1 MDEKIIGINIIN
13 YDTIPRG
20 FDTSKYGRHLS
31 TTTTINSNKIG
42 DQYSVLYTKSE
53 FMEIDPARFVAS
65 VINVFKKNIPNAK
78 LVFILEILKT
88 KSEELGDVELLDRMT
103 EIAKLFKDVIIS
115 GRVENVEF
123 VSGDDFT
130 EDVDYLSNYDSEEYD
145 DEEDEYEDDEEEE
158 DSLERIMGAYGVKTK
173 DKSKKEYYGRSRVF
187 KDSKNP
193 KKEFHRHGVIVADS
207 KSDVEKDLKTIKEFL
222 KDFIPGKQSW
232 KKEIRKELAQRW
244 VRLYTVTKKQLK
256 SLEHDARKNV
266 SNKRKSKTTK
276 QALKFTKKLFTVPID
291 SWSDPNK

>member
-103 EIAKLFKDVIIS
+103 EISKLFNDVIIS

-123 VSGDDFT
+123 IPGDDFT

-145 DEEDEYEDDEEEE
+145 DEEDEDEDGEDEE
-158 DSLERIMGAYGVKTK
+158 DSLERIMGTYGVKTK
-173 DKSKKEYYGRSRVF
+173 DKS
-187 KDSKNP
+187 